1 MVCGIFIGGSN
12 LLLGIGANSLLEYCF
27 GRCRHKRGAGRAP
40 IASNKMQIDFWG
52 HFAEYYSAMAL
63 RDRTTLDSPADLDPI
78 DRRILALLQQDAK
91 RSQADVAK
99 EVGLTAPSVNERIRK
114 LERAGFIRGYVA
126 LLDDRKLGYDITAF
140 VEVFVEHPKFETPF
154 IEAVAELDEVLE
166 CHHITG
172 EFSLLLKVKVTD
184 MAAFRRLLIEK
195 LNTIRGVRQTRTVM
209 VLSTWKEQ
217 HRIKVD

>member
-1 MVCGIFIGGSN
+1 
-12 LLLGIGANSLLEYCF
+12 
-27 GRCRHKRGAGRAP
+27 
-40 IASNKMQIDFWG
+40 
-52 HFAEYYSAMAL
+52 MAL
-63 RDRTTLDSPADLDPI
+63 RDRTTFETAADLDPT
-78 DRRILALLQQDAK
+78 DRRILALLQEDAK
-91 RSQADVAK
+91 RAQAEIAK
-99 EVGLTAPSVNERIRK
+99 AVGLTAPSVNERIRK
-114 LERAGFIRGYVA
+114 LERAGFIKGYAAV
-126 LLDDRKLGYDITAF
+126 LDDRKLGYDISAF

-172 EFSLLLKVKVTD
+172 EFSLLLKVKVLD

>member
-1 MVCGIFIGGSN
+1 
-12 LLLGIGANSLLEYCF
+12 
-27 GRCRHKRGAGRAP
+27 
-40 IASNKMQIDFWG
+40 
-52 HFAEYYSAMAL
+52 MAL
-63 RDRTTLDSPADLDPI
+63 RERTALDARDLDPT

-91 RSQADVAK
+91 QSQAEVAK
-99 EVGLTAPSVNERIRK
+99 QVGLTAPSVNERIRK
-114 LERAGFIRGYVA
+114 LERAGFIRGYAA

-140 VEVFVEHPKFETPF
+140 VEVFVEHPKFEAAF
-154 IEAVAELDEVLE
+154 IEAVEVLDEVLE

-209 VLSTWKEQ
+209 VLSTSKEQ